1 MFFDGCS
8 VPLKS
13 LMSVSGVFNIFTL
26 LNILYY
32 TYMYTVHV
40 SIYEY
45 LFVDPPKKVETPPL

>member
-1 MFFDGCS
+1 
-8 VPLKS
+8 
-13 LMSVSGVFNIFTL
+13 MSVSSIFNIFTL

-45 LFVDPPKKVETPPL
+45 LFVDPVKKVDPPPQTTTTMEETD